1 MILKDGEEMSE
12 VPDIDM
18 RKSLMV
24 QIYLNM
30 AAAYMKLH
38 HFSLAIQCCNDASS
52 LTDRVSQ
59 ILFRRAQAIVLNKTS
74 TVTDLQ
80 EAHQLIQQAIQ
91 NKQN

>member
-1 MILKDGEEMSE
+1 MSE

-30 AAAYMKLH
+30 AAAYIKLH

-59 ILFRRAQAIVLNKTS
+59 ILFRKAQAITSNKAS
-74 TVTDLQ
+74 SIGDLH
-80 EAHQLIQQAIQ
+80 EALQLVRQAIV